1 MQTKIIHKLQYL
13 SQRLGIRY
21 RFGVLFYFML
31 SIGVSSI
38 LIFGNARSVSA
49 AYLPN
54 EFVTIWKTDNTG
66 ISASNQITIPTY
78 TGETYS
84 YSVAWEE
91 VGNPVN
97 NGSAGLFTGDA
108 TITFPTPGNYEVR
121 ITGTFPRI
129 QTQDSSE
136 TPSDRLKLL
145 EVRQWGSNQW
155 TSMNNAF
162 RGAANVTI
170 TAADSPD
177 LTNVTDMSFVF
188 TGATA
193 INQPVNNWD
202 VSNVTDMT
210 AAFAGATA
218 FNQPLNN
225 WNVASVNN
233 MAFMFTGATA
243 FNQPLSSWDVSS
255 VTNMGLMF
263 AGAPAFN
270 QTVNNWNVSN
280 VTDMSAMFASAF
292 AFNQPLNNWNV
303 ASVNNMAFM
312 FAGAT
317 VFNQPL
323 DNWDVVNVDY
333 MQNMFSNTSAFNSD
347 INGWDVSSVNNMT
360 NMFYNANAFNQPLNN
375 WNVGSVS
382 SMDYMFYS
390 AEVFNQPLNNWN
402 VGNVT
407 NMAYMFA
414 GATAFNQPLDNWN
427 VSSVSSMYA
436 MFYYAT
442 SFNQP
447 LGSWN
452 VINLTDAAFMLLKTS
467 ISPANYDNLLEGWSK
482 LSLKSNV
489 QLWVGTGYCNAGAAR
504 SKITTTFG
512 WNIPDSGNFCPPNVV
527 ITTTKFNSSVYI
539 QGISMNIEIQTADA
553 FNGNATFSIIS
564 GSLPPGLRLV
574 GIGGG
579 KGQISGTPT
588 ASGRYTFV
596 VQVYDGNSY
605 STQEYS
611 INIISQEVQLAAS
624 TSTEPEVTEESEK
637 KVDNRRE
644 EGSVE
649 SANVVESGIANLANR
664 LGVAPQTIINTAP
677 WVIIALLLIF
687 SFITLIR
694 IFQQINVALKTKRLA
709 NRQELLSHE
718 KRSLLTLATHYL
730 RTPMAI
736 ISADVEK
743 LPSQYEKLVSATAGL
758 GSTIEQ
764 IVAGIEDDQLEVDSK
779 IPEQL
784 ASYKRSIFHPSII
797 IPVLVTSSL
806 VIVVNVLIFTATNFS
821 PALVN
826 LGAQFIGFLIVS
838 SIFYISY
845 SQYRQQKIL
854 KNYQLEVVQHQEGLD
869 SARNEVI
876 GDIVERLIPAVALVE
891 SSIPRELDSKH
902 AKYLHKGLSQLKEV
916 TDNFDLIRKLDSGML
931 KQKNSRISLPKILKR
946 VSDKQGEPGAINI
959 KVKSGLGI
967 KQPEFLLSTVLSTL
981 AENAVAHNKPDKAA
995 IISARKSG
1003 SKVKIDVKDFG
1014 EGIPKEKLDLL
1025 FKPLSR
1031 IESAEDFTH
1040 QGMGLSLYIN
1050 SLIMHYLGGDIT
1062 VTSKV
1067 GEGTVFHLEL
1077 PRSKS
1082 SRV

>member
-1 MQTKIIHKLQYL
+1 MQTKIIYKLHHL
-13 SQRLGIRY
+13 SQRPGVKVH
-21 RFGVLFYFML
+21 FGVLSYFML
-31 SIGVSSI
+31 FIGVSSF
-38 LIFGNARSVSA
+38 LFFGNVGSASA

-54 EFVTIWKTDNTG
+54 EFVTVWKTDNTG
-66 ISASNQITIPTY
+66 ISASNQIIIPTY
-78 TGETYS
+78 AGEIYS

-108 TITFPTPGNYEVR
+108 TITFPTLGNYEVR

-155 TSMNNAF
+155 ASMNSAF
-162 RGAANVTI
+162 RGAANLTI
-170 TAADSPD
+170 TAVDTPD
-177 LTNVTDMSFVF
+177 LTYVTDMSFIF
-188 TGATA
+188 TSATA
-193 INQPVNNWD
+193 INQPVDNWN

-210 AAFAGATA
+210 AAFAGATS
-218 FNQPLNN
+218 FNQPLNS

-233 MAFMFTGATA
+233 MAFMFFGANA
-243 FNQPLSSWDVSS
+243 FSQPLSNWDVSS
-255 VTNMGLMF
+255 VTNMGIMF
-263 AGAPAFN
+263 TGA
-270 QTVNNWNVSN
+270 TS
-280 VTDMSAMFASAF
+280 
-292 AFNQPLNNWNV
+292 FNQPLNSWNV
-303 ASVNNMAFM
+303 ASVNNM
-312 FAGAT
+312 
-317 VFNQPL
+317 QS
-323 DNWDVVNVDY
+323 
-333 MQNMFSNTSAFNSD
+333 MFSNTSVFNSD
-347 INGWDVSSVNNMT
+347 INGWNVSSVNNMT

-375 WNVGSVS
+375 WDVGNVT
-382 SMDYMFYS
+382 SMYHMFYS
-390 AEVFNQPLNNWN
+390 AEVFNQPLNSWN
-402 VGNVT
+402 VSSVT

-427 VSSVSSMYA
+427 VGSVTSMYA

-452 VINLTDAAFMLLKTS
+452 VVNLTDAAFMLKKTS
-467 ISPANYDNLLEGWSK
+467 ISPANYDDLLEGWSR

-489 QLWVGTGYCNAGAAR
+489 QLWIETGYCNAGAAR
-504 SKITTTFG
+504 SKIVTTFG

-527 ITTTKFNSSVYI
+527 ITTTKFNSSIYI
-539 QGISMNIEIQTADA
+539 QGISINIEIQTADA
-553 FNGNATFSIIS
+553 FSSNATFSIIS

-596 VQVYDGNSY
+596 LQVYDGNSY
-605 STQEYS
+605 SSQQYTM
-611 INIISQEVQLAAS
+611 NIIPQEVQLTAPAP
-624 TSTEPEVTEESEK
+624 TQPEDTNEPDQ
-637 KVDNRRE
+637 KVDNKRE
-644 EGSVE
+644 EGSVI
-649 SANVVESGIANLANR
+649 SVSVVESGIFDLADR

-687 SFITLIR
+687 SIITSVR
-694 IFQQINVALKTKRLA
+694 IFQQIYIAINTKRLA
-709 NRQELLSHE
+709 SRQELLGHE

-743 LPSQYEKLVSATAGL
+743 LPSQYEKLVMATSDL
-758 GSTIEQ
+758 NSTIEQ
-764 IVAGIEDDQLEVDSK
+764 IVSGIENDQLEVDSK

-784 ASYKRSIFHPSII
+784 ASYKRSMFHPSII
-797 IPVLVTSSL
+797 IPVLITSSL
-806 VIVVNVLIFTATNFS
+806 VVIVNVLIFTTTNFS

-854 KNYQLEVVQHQEGLD
+854 KNYQLEIVQHQEGLD

-876 GDIVERLIPAVALVE
+876 GNIVERLIPAVGLVE
-891 SSIPRELDSKH
+891 SSIPSELDSQH
-902 AKYLHKGLSQLKEV
+902 AKYLHKGLDQLKDV

-931 KQKNSRISLPKILKR
+931 NQKNSRISLPKILKR
-946 VSDKQGEPGAINI
+946 VRDKQGEPGVINI

-967 KQPEFLLSTVLSTL
+967 KQPEFLLSKVLSTL
-981 AENAVAHNKPDKAA
+981 AENAVVHNKPDKAA

-1003 SKVKIDVKDFG
+1003 SKIKIDVKDFG

-1031 IESAEDFTH
+1031 VEPAEDFTH

-1050 SLIMHYLGGDIT
+1050 KLIMHYLGGDIT

-1067 GEGTVFHLEL
+1067 GAGTIFHLEL
-1077 PRSKS
+1077 PRVKS
-1082 SRV
+1082 SRH

>member
-1 MQTKIIHKLQYL
+1 M
-13 SQRLGIRY
+13 
-21 RFGVLFYFML
+21 FA
-31 SIGVSSI
+31 
-38 LIFGNARSVSA
+38 NA
-49 AYLPN
+49 
-54 EFVTIWKTDNTG
+54 
-66 ISASNQITIPTY
+66 
-78 TGETYS
+78 
-84 YSVAWEE
+84 
-91 VGNPVN
+91 
-97 NGSAGLFTGDA
+97 
-108 TITFPTPGNYEVR
+108 
-121 ITGTFPRI
+121 
-129 QTQDSSE
+129 
-136 TPSDRLKLL
+136 
-145 EVRQWGSNQW
+145 
-155 TSMNNAF
+155 TS
-162 RGAANVTI
+162 
-170 TAADSPD
+170 
-177 LTNVTDMSFVF
+177 
-188 TGATA
+188 
-193 INQPVNNWD
+193 
-202 VSNVTDMT
+202 
-210 AAFAGATA
+210 
-218 FNQPLNN
+218 
-225 WNVASVNN
+225 
-233 MAFMFTGATA
+233 
-243 FNQPLSSWDVSS
+243 FNQPLSNWDVSS
-255 VTNMGLMF
+255 VTNMSFMF
-263 AGAPAFN
+263 ANA
-270 QTVNNWNVSN
+270 TS
-280 VTDMSAMFASAF
+280 
-292 AFNQPLNNWNV
+292 FNQPL
-303 ASVNNMAFM
+303 
-312 FAGAT
+312 
-317 VFNQPL
+317 
-323 DNWDVVNVDY
+323 
-333 MQNMFSNTSAFNSD
+333 SN
-347 INGWDVSSVNNMT
+347 WDVSSVT
-360 NMFYNANAFNQPLNN
+360 NM
-375 WNVGSVS
+375 
-382 SMDYMFYS
+382 D
-390 AEVFNQPLNNWN
+390 
-402 VGNVT
+402 
-407 NMAYMFA
+407 YMFA
-414 GATAFNQPLDNWN
+414 GATSFNQPLSTWN
-427 VSSVSSMYA
+427 VSSVTSLFA
-436 MFYYAT
+436 MFYNAT

-447 LGSWN
+447 LGTWN
-452 VINLTDAAFMLLKTS
+452 VVNMSNAAFFLTGTS
-467 ISPANYDNLLEGWSK
+467 ISPANYDNLLQGWSQ
-482 LSLKSNV
+482 LPLKNNV
-489 QLWVGTGYCNAGAAR
+489 QLWVGTGYCSAGAAR
-504 SKITTTFG
+504 SKIATTFG
-512 WNIPDSGNFCPPNVV
+512 WNIVDSGNFCPPNVV
-527 ITTTKFNSSVYI
+527 ITTTQFNSSVYM
-539 QGISMNIEIQTADA
+539 QGIPMSIEIQTADA
-553 FNGNATFSIIS
+553 FSSNAVFTIIS
-564 GSLPPGLRLV
+564 GSLPRGLQLT

-579 KGQISGTPT
+579 KGRISGTPT
-588 ASGRYTFV
+588 SPGRYTFT

-605 STQEYS
+605 STQEYT
-611 INIISQEVQLAAS
+611 INIISQEVELAAS
-624 TSTEPEVTEESEK
+624 TPTEPEAIDDPEQKT
-637 KVDNRRE
+637 DNKRD
-644 EGSVE
+644 EGSVK
-649 SANVVESGIANLANR
+649 SANVVESGIFSLANR
-664 LGVAPQTIINTAP
+664 LGVAPQTIINSAP

-687 SFITLIR
+687 SLITSIR
-694 IFQQINVALKTKRLA
+694 IFQQIYIAINTKRLA